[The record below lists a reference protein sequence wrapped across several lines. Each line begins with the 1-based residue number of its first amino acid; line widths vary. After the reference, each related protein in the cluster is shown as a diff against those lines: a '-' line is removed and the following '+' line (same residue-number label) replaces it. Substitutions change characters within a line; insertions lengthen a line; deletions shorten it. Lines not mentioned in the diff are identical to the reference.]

1 MSQNSDDAVEKR
13 AKVSSGEGREPVR
26 RKAADGKLAAGSG
39 KTSVR
44 KKAAAGQRVP
54 VERETATGQRA
65 SAGRKTASGQKAP
78 DGRKPPSGQK
88 ASDGRKSPSGQ
99 KASGAKKVISDQ
111 REWEEDGGRASSG
124 QRIPAGNKAAS
135 GRKTSSGAKA
145 SEGRRART
153 GSRGEEE
160 PRMDRREEERARRRA
175 ERERKVRRQKVIMAV
190 SCCVILLSVICI
202 VVFCLPSVKVTFQLF
217 QGDRYTEKE
226 DYVSAQSAYEK
237 VLEIDPAS
245 VRAYYGLADIYGK
258 QDMIEQ
264 EEQILYTGWE
274 QTQNEDLLHYYSV
287 AVLNQ
292 AVADI
297 NSGNCTLSTV
307 EKCIR
312 ALEQGTEDAKA
323 LEILGVCHD
332 RLFKSA
338 ENENTCM
345 MFFDEDTTQDTC
357 SYNEYEQ
364 LLRRLLAVYQAKATE
379 EIKQILKQY
388 AVIDMPYVRLSLPH
402 LDSYLAV
409 LTEIN
414 NAAGDADITEM
425 LACLARAKEVRNYF
439 NTAFDE
445 FASGN
450 YAYARELVSDESYQQ
465 IRDAFIEESSGY
477 WEGST
482 YIPVNR
488 EQLVLHREDGSV
500 RFSFLDSDDYENR
513 QGIIRVWGTKQED
526 DGVQRSGI
534 SYEPVEEAG
543 SESHTEYTVQYLYSN
558 VKINGKYVPQMN
570 YRFDTKTTTPEG
582 VTTNAIGDWGGEN
595 EWEIDY

>member
-1 MSQNSDDAVEKR
+1 MSQGSNDAVQKR
-13 AKVSSGEGREPVR
+13 ARVSSGEDREPVR
-26 RKAADGKLAAGSG
+26 RKTSSG
-39 KTSVR
+39 KKVVSSGRTAVKR
-44 KKAAAGQRVP
+44 KAV
-54 VERETATGQRA
+54 TGQKA
-65 SAGRKTASGQKAP
+65 SAGRKTSAGQNE
-78 DGRKPPSGQK
+78 
-88 ASDGRKSPSGQ
+88 SDGRRLATGQRVPDERKVSPG
-99 KASGAKKVISDQ
+99 KKVSGARRTTSDQ
-111 REWEEDGGRASSG
+111 REWEDERGRSSSG
-124 QRIPAGNKAAS
+124 QRVPARNKTTS
-135 GRKTSSGAKA
+135 RKKSSSGARA
-145 SEGRRART
+145 ADGRKVRT
-153 GSRGEEE
+153 GGRGEED
-160 PRMDRREEERARRRA
+160 PRMNNRREEERARRRA
-175 ERERKVRRQKVIMAV
+175 ERERKVRRQKVVMMV
-190 SCCVILLSVICI
+190 SCCVILLSILGI
-202 VVFCLPSVKVTFQLF
+202 VVFFLPSVRVSFKLF
-217 QGDRYTEKE
+217 QGDRYAEKE
-226 DYVSAQSAYEK
+226 DYASAQSAYEK
-237 VLEIDPAS
+237 ALEIDSGS

-258 QDMIEQ
+258 QDMIVE
-264 EEQILYTGWE
+264 EEQILHTGWE

-297 NSGNCTLSTV
+297 NSGNCTLATV
-307 EKCIR
+307 EKSIR

-323 LEILGVCHD
+323 LEILGVCYD

-364 LLRRLLAVYQAKATE
+364 LLRRLLAVYQAKASE

-388 AVIDMPYVRLSLPH
+388 AVIDIPYVRLSLPH
-402 LDSYLAV
+402 LDGYLAV

-414 NAAGDADITEM
+414 NAVNDADITET
-425 LACLARAKEVRNYF
+425 LACLSRAKEVKDYF

-450 YAYARELVSDESYQQ
+450 YAYARELVSDEAYQQ
-465 IRDAFIEESSGY
+465 MRDAFIEENSGY

-500 RFSFLDSDDYENR
+500 RFFFLDSDDYENR

-582 VTTNAIGDWGGEN
+582 VVTNAIGDWGGEN